1 MLKRDVVTAA
11 AFLALGAAAAALTA
25 ALPERSL
32 PNTPGPAFFPWV
44 ATVAMLVLACALLA
58 RGLTAPP
65 RAGDMEEPGPAGL
78 APMLALL
85 GAFIAYIA
93 LLPRLGFLIATA
105 PFIAGLTVLYG
116 ERRPALVALTAVVAT
131 AGLYIA
137 FRHVFQIILPQ
148 GVLTGVVP

>member
-1 MLKRDVVTAA
+1 MRKRDVATAA
-11 AFLALGAAAAALTA
+11 VFLALGAAAAAMTA

-44 ATVAMLVLACALLA
+44 ATVAMLALACVLLA

-65 RAGDMEEPGPAGL
+65 QAGDMEETSPAGT

-85 GAFIAYIA
+85 GAFVAYIA
-93 LLPRLGFLIATA
+93 LLPRLGFLLASA

-116 ERRPALVALTAVVAT
+116 ERRPAVVALTAVAAT
-131 AGLYIA
+131 AALYVA